1 MNKKLTGK
9 LGKALVSVIFM
20 ALMVLI
26 AGEQELTAV
35 QGAVVG
41 QDKDMQQ
48 PTSPTALAAYTK
60 WREETLRNHALGALT
75 PHYAIA
81 IVAERLDDSTA
92 QVEVLIAAEMKQY
105 TVTIK
110 PVTLNRLPSG
120 ETESRA
126 AGNAVTIN
134 QKAGDK
140 LGTGSD
146 KIRIGQTTTTVL
158 VSQAVQALEITWSP
172 KNDKPDD
179 PSNTCII
186 RLSKEP
192 EVLVNGYVIGSPIR

>member
-1 MNKKLTGK
+1 MKKICLRG
-9 LGKALVSVIFM
+9 LFWVLLASASVQ
-20 ALMVLI
+20 A
-26 AGEQELTAV
+26 QESTTTQSTEMGQNSAPTQASHLPAVLTAY
-35 QGAVVG
+35 
-41 QDKDMQQ
+41 
-48 PTSPTALAAYTK
+48 SK
-60 WREETLRNHALGALT
+60 WRSYTLLNYPQGLLT
-75 PHYAIA
+75 PHYAVA
-81 IVAERLDDSTA
+81 IVAQRLDDSTA

-120 ETESRA
+120 ETESKS

-146 KIRIGQTTTTVL
+146 KIRIGQTTTL
-158 VSQAVQALEITWSP
+158 VPVSRAVQALEITWSP
-172 KNDKPDD
+172 KNDKADD

>member
-1 MNKKLTGK
+1 MGK
-9 LGKALVSVIFM
+9 RAVIFLLVTSVVTLQVS
-20 ALMVLI
+20 AQVGLGTHFV
-26 AGEQELTAV
+26 EL
-35 QGAVVG
+35 G
-41 QDKDMQQ
+41 QDQASNKSLQ
-48 PTSPTALAAYTK
+48 SALGVYK
-60 WREETLRNHALGALT
+60 IWRDETLRSYALGAST

-92 QVEVLIAAEMKQY
+92 QIEVLIAAEMKQY

-126 AGNAVTIN
+126 AGNAVTID

-140 LGTGSD
+140 FGTGSD
-146 KIRIGQTTTTVL
+146 KIRIGRTTTLVTV
-158 VSQAVQALEITWSP
+158 SRAVQALEITWLP
-172 KNDKPDD
+172 KNDKADD

-192 EVLVNGYVIGSPIR
+192 EVMVNGYVIGSPVR

>member
-1 MNKKLTGK
+1 MLNLSTI
-9 LGKALVSVIFM
+9 LLFVSLLAFSF
-20 ALMVLI
+20 
-26 AGEQELTAV
+26 
-35 QGAVVG
+35 QGGATTTIT
-41 QDKDMQQ
+41 QNSK
-48 PTSPTALAAYTK
+48 PSTLATYAK
-60 WREETLRNHALGALT
+60 WRTDTLLNYSQGLLT
-75 PHYAIA
+75 PHYAVVV
-81 IVAERLDDSTA
+81 VAQRLDDSTA

-120 ETESRA
+120 ETESKP
-126 AGNAVTIN
+126 AGNAVTID

-146 KIRIGQTTTTVL
+146 KIRIGRTTTLVTV
-158 VSQAVQALEITWSP
+158 SRAVQALEITWSP
-172 KNDKPDD
+172 KNDKADD

-192 EVLVNGYVIGSPIR
+192 EVLVNGYVIGSPVR